1 MFSSRNVH
9 LAILGIILGASTAY
23 VVAFYRVEPPEP
35 PPLSSSEAE
44 SGTPSGHPEINNEQM
59 LEGMKKAV
67 ETSPNDPEIIKRYA
81 VALFEM
87 GQLADAETWFG
98 KAVALEPNSVDL
110 RSMYGAVLWRMGK
123 KDAATVQLEAT
134 LKLDP
139 QNIPSLHGL
148 TLLAL
153 EGRDVSRAAKLIQQ
167 IESIE
172 PTYSQLPELR
182 SRLLGLG
189 DGK

>member
-1 MFSSRNVH
+1 
-9 LAILGIILGASTAY
+9 
-23 VVAFYRVEPPEP
+23 
-35 PPLSSSEAE
+35 
-44 SGTPSGHPEINNEQM
+44 M
-59 LEGMKKAV
+59 LEAMKKAV
-67 ETSPNDPEIIKRYA
+67 EASPNDPEIIKRYA